1 MQKLVAD
8 GGEKLPETLLNVIKK
23 KREEKD
29 SEGSVDLDIRWRLL
43 CGKMASDETRVL
55 LSKAVS
61 IFHVSYFLYVE
72 LPNHLFQFL
81 IFSVILDGLFGR

>member
-8 GGEKLPETLLNVIKK
+8 GGEKLPDSLLNVIKK

-43 CGKMASDETRVL
+43 CGKMPSDETRVL

-72 LPNHLFQFL
+72 LLNHLFQFL
-81 IFSVILDGLFGR
+81 IFSVILDGLFVR